1 MTLEIPGEFLG
12 NQEADWRD
20 AVEKALKG
28 APFDRLRRKTEDG
41 LVIEPLYAAC
51 QQAQAQAGRGAERP
65 WRIIQRVDHPDTAVA
80 NELLLADLEG
90 GASGFELVLRSD
102 PLSSSGGVSVG
113 DLAGLDR
120 LLDGVLMDL
129 VQIRIGPGDDPTAA
143 LALIVA
149 LAEKRGIDPKAL
161 DIIAAADVL
170 GWLGATGRTVSGA
183 AALEARVQDALGYL
197 GLNGYSARLWQA
209 DGRIW
214 HGGGATQAQELA
226 YTIATGIAYLRSAES
241 SGADSSTWAARLS
254 FTLTAEA
261 DQIGTIAKARA
272 VRRLWANVLSAS
284 GLDPAPMHL
293 HMETSRRMMTAADP
307 WVNMLRGTVA
317 AFSAAVG
324 GADSIAVLP
333 FTEALGLP
341 DGFARRIA
349 RNTQSILL
357 EESNLHRVEDPAA
370 GSGAFEARTEQLAAK
385 AWEIVQS
392 IEAKG
397 GMLAGLTSGSVQS
410 QIAAAREQRSVDVAK
425 RKRPITGVSEFPN
438 VGENPVETLA
448 IPEPDGASRVGAAT
462 DTISLPPAG
471 GGALFEALVTAV
483 GTGQS
488 LAAIAG
494 ARPAEGE
501 PLVVGAMPQYRISE
515 DYEALR
521 KAAADQHTAAVFLA
535 TLGPIAEFTARAG
548 WSKNFFE
555 AGGLTAKGGDVYA
568 SLEDLV
574 AAFKASGAKAACL
587 VGADERYGAEAAS
600 AATALKGAGCDVLY
614 MAGRPGEAEDAYRTA
629 GVEGFIFAGCNVLA
643 VLRQAHAALGLSGS
657 DAAGSKGQEAG

>member
-12 NQEADWRD
+12 KQEADWRD

-28 APFDRLRRKTEDG
+28 VPFDRLRRKTEDG
-41 LVIEPLYAAC
+41 LVIEPLYAARE
-51 QQAQAQAGRGAERP
+51 QAQAQAGRGAERP
-65 WRIIQRVDHPDTAVA
+65 WRFIQRVDHPDTAVA

-90 GASGFELVLRSD
+90 GASGFELVLQSD
-102 PLSSSGGVSVG
+102 PLSSSGGVG
-113 DLAGLDR
+113 INDLAGLDR
-120 LLDGVLMDL
+120 LHDGVLLDL
-129 VQIRIGPGDDPTAA
+129 VQIRIGPCDDPTAA

-149 LAEKRGIDPKAL
+149 LAEKRGIDPSAL

-170 GWLGATGRTVSGA
+170 GWLGATGRTASGA
-183 AALEARVQDALGYL
+183 AALEARVRDALWYL
-197 GLNGYSARLWQA
+197 GRNGYSARLWQA

-226 YTIATGIAYLRSAES
+226 YAIATGIAYLRSAES
-241 SGADSSTWAARLS
+241 SGADPSTWAQYLS

-272 VRRLWANVLSAS
+272 ARRLWANVLAAS

-307 WVNMLRGTVA
+307 WVNMLRGTIA

-324 GADSIAVLP
+324 GADSITVLP

-341 DGFARRIA
+341 DGFARRVA

-370 GSGAFEARTEQLAAK
+370 GSGAIEARTEQLATK
-385 AWEIVQS
+385 AWDIVQE

-397 GMLAGLTSGSVQS
+397 GMLAGLTSGAVQS
-410 QIAAAREQRSVDVAK
+410 EIAAAREKRSVDVAR

-438 VGENPVETLA
+438 VSEGLVNTLSA
-448 IPEPDGASRVGAAT
+448 AGPDPAASADQGAEG
-462 DTISLPPAG
+462 LPPAG
-471 GGALFEALVTAV
+471 EGALFEALVAAF
-483 GTGQS
+483 GNGLS
-488 LAAIAG
+488 LAAIAA

-501 PLVVGAMPQYRISE
+501 PLVVGAVPQYRISE

-521 KAAADQHTAAVFLA
+521 KAAADQDTAAVFLA
-535 TLGPIAEFTARAG
+535 TLGPIAEFTARSS

-555 AGGLTAKGGDVYA
+555 AGGLTAEGGDVFA
-568 SLEDLV
+568 SLDDLI

-587 VGADERYGAEAAS
+587 VGSDERYGTEAA
-600 AATALKGAGCDVLY
+600 AAAIALKGAGCSVLY
-614 MAGRPGEAEDAYRTA
+614 MAGRPGEAEEAYRSA
-629 GVEGFIFAGCNVLA
+629 GVEGFIFAGCNVLE
-643 VLRQAHAALGLSGS
+643 VLQHAHAALGLSGS
-657 DAAGSKGQEAG
+657 DAAGSKDKDAGS